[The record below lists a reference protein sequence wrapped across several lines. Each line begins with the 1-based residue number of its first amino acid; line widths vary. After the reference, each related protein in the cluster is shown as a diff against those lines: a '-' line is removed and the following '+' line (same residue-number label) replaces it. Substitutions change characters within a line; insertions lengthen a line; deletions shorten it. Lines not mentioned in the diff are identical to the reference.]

1 MLIESYVVE
10 FKEIKKCLASMDI
23 NDFCLIS
30 ENIFSLSESTKSL
43 QTDLLSDHTP
53 NNHPEVMLLIN
64 KDYARNLILND
75 ESFEFLKKSHDIHNL
90 NGVTLHLAFA
100 HTELLN
106 DLQLNCKKRTIDGIT
121 VQHANHEALL
131 MTKQGIERKHKDNLS
146 ILNKSITVYTH

>member
-1 MLIESYVVE
+1 MLIESYVIE
-10 FKEIKKCLASMDI
+10 FKEIKKCLSGMDM

-30 ENIFSLSESTKSL
+30 ENIFSLAESTKPL
-43 QTDLLSDHTP
+43 QTDLLSEHTP

-100 HTELLN
+100 HTELLK
-106 DLQLNCKKRTIDGIT
+106 DLQHACKRKTIDGIT
-121 VQHANHEALL
+121 VHHANHEALL
-131 MTKQGIERKHKDNLS
+131 MTKQDIERKHKDNLS
-146 ILNKSITVYTH
+146 VLNKSMTVYTH